1 MTTPVTSSST
11 KNEREHF
18 SSKLG
23 FILAAAGSAVGIGN
37 LVGFPV
43 NAAKNGGGAFLIMYA
58 IFIFLICLPVM
69 IAEMAV
75 GRKTAK
81 DPVGAFKSLSGNN
94 KWWGAAGLLGVL
106 TPFMIAVFYM
116 VITVWI
122 LGYIALTLTGDLNY
136 LASDAGFGEFINS
149 PYLFLALLVV
159 GGIVSFILAAG
170 VKEGIEKAAKILMPT
185 LFAMLIIMVAYV
197 LTLDNALVGVKFFLI
212 PDINKITPSVI
223 NGALSQAFFSL
234 SLGMGILLT
243 YGSYI
248 DKQTNIPNSA
258 KLVAITDTSVAFI
271 AGLMILPAVFS
282 FNPNVNT
289 AELSDSSVS
298 LIFTFLPKIFLALQ
312 ATLGYVGASAVAAF
326 FFILVFF
333 AAITSL
339 VSIIEVPVSYLV
351 TEKKHTRKKAL
362 LYLTMTAGVLTLFAT
377 VSFGMVDF
385 FTQFTTYAGAS
396 KSFFDLVYDV
406 FYDTIL
412 PLNGFLLC
420 IFVSYRWQKKQ
431 LSDEL
436 SIGNENYKGSWV
448 EKYINF
454 SLGTFIPVIVLLIFM
469 NTVATKF
476 FAYSLFGF

>member
-1 MTTPVTSSST
+1 
-11 KNEREHF
+11 
-18 SSKLG
+18 
-23 FILAAAGSAVGIGN
+23 
-37 LVGFPV
+37 
-43 NAAKNGGGAFLIMYA
+43 
-58 IFIFLICLPVM
+58 M

-75 GRKTAK
+75 GRNTAK
-81 DPVGAFKSLSGNN
+81 EPVGAFKALSKGS
-94 KWWGAAGLLGVL
+94 KLWGAAGFLGVL

-122 LGYIALTLTGDLNY
+122 FGYIVLTVTGNLDY
-136 LASDAGFGEFINS
+136 LASGAGFGEFINS
-149 PYLFLALLVV
+149 PYLYLALVAV
-159 GGIVSFILAAG
+159 AGIVSFILAAG
-170 VKEGIEKAAKILMPT
+170 VKDGIEKAAKTLMPA
-185 LFAMLIIMVAYV
+185 LLIMLIIMVVFV
-197 LTLDNALVGVKFFLI
+197 LTLDNAMAGVTFFLV
-212 PDINKITPSVI
+212 PDITKLTPSVV

-248 DKQTNIPNSA
+248 NKQTNIPNSA
-258 KLVAITDTSVAFI
+258 KLVAITDTGVAFI

-282 FNPNVNT
+282 FNPNVNPS
-289 AELSDSSVS
+289 ELSDSSVS

-312 ATLGYVGASAVAAF
+312 TSLGYFGASAVAAF
-326 FFILVFF
+326 FFLLVFF

-351 TEKKHTRKKAL
+351 TEKKQSRKKAL
-362 LYLTMTAGVLTLFAT
+362 GYLTLTAGVLTLFAT
-377 VSFGMVDF
+377 ASFGMVPF
-385 FTQFTTYAGAS
+385 FTEFTSYAGGT
-396 KSFFDLVYDV
+396 KSLFDVIYDV

-420 IFVSYRWQKKQ
+420 VFVSYRWKKKQ
-431 LSDEL
+431 LSEEL

-454 SLGTFIPVIVLLIFM
+454 SLGTFIPVIVLLIFV

-476 FAYSLFGF
+476 FAVNLFGF

>member
-1 MTTPVTSSST
+1 MASS
-11 KNEREHF
+11 RENF
-18 SSKLG
+18 SSRIG

-58 IFIFLICLPVM
+58 LFVFLICLPVM

-81 DPVGAFKSLSGNN
+81 EPVGAYKSLSQNSGF
-94 KWWGAAGLLGVL
+94 WGAAGFLGVL

-116 VITVWI
+116 VITVWVF
-122 LGYIALTLTGDLNY
+122 GYIVITLSGNLDY
-136 LASDAGFGEFINS
+136 LASGAGFGEFIKS
-149 PYLFLALLVV
+149 PYLFVAMVAV
-159 GGIVSFILAAG
+159 AAIVNFILVAG
-170 VKEGIEKAAKILMPT
+170 VKDGIEKAAKVLMPS
-185 LFAMLIIMVAYV
+185 LLIMLVIMVAFV
-197 LTLDNALVGVKFFLI
+197 LTLDNAFAGIEFFLI
-212 PDINKITPSVI
+212 PDISKITPSVV

-248 DKQTNIPNSA
+248 NRQTNIPNSA
-258 KLVAITDTSVAFI
+258 KLVAITDTGVAFI

-282 FNPNVNT
+282 FNPDVNPS
-289 AELSDSSVS
+289 ELSDSSVS

-312 ATLGYVGASAVAAF
+312 TSIGYFGASAVATF
-326 FFILVFF
+326 FFVLVFF

-351 TEKKHTRKKAL
+351 TEKNHTRKKAL
-362 LYLTMTAGVLTLFAT
+362 FILTLTAGVLTLFAT
-377 VSFGMVDF
+377 TSFGMVSF
-385 FTQFTTYAGAS
+385 FSEFTEYAGAN
-396 KSFFDLVYDV
+396 KSFFDVIYDV

-420 IFVSYRWQKKQ
+420 VFVSYRWKKSQ
-431 LSDEL
+431 LSTEL
-436 SIGNENYKGSWV
+436 SVGNDGYIGSWV

-454 SLGTFIPVIVLLIFM
+454 SLGTFIPAIVLAIFI
-469 NTVATKF
+469 NTVAIKF
-476 FAYSLFGF
+476 FGYNLFGL

>member
-1 MTTPVTSSST
+1 MSAS
-11 KNEREHF
+11 REHF
-18 SSKLG
+18 SSRIG

-43 NAAKNGGGAFLIMYA
+43 NAAKNGGGAFLLMYA
-58 IFIFLICLPVM
+58 LFVFLICLPVM

-75 GRKTAK
+75 GRNTAK
-81 DPVGAFKSLSGNN
+81 EPVGAFKTLSKGSQL
-94 KWWGAAGLLGVL
+94 WGAAGFLGVL

-122 LGYIALTLTGDLNY
+122 FGYIALTVTGHLDY
-136 LASDAGFGEFINS
+136 LASDVGFGEFINS
-149 PYLFLALLVV
+149 PYLYIALIAVAS
-159 GGIVSFILAAG
+159 IVSFILAAG
-170 VKEGIEKAAKILMPT
+170 VKDGIEKAAKILMPS
-185 LFAMLIIMVAYV
+185 LLVMLIIMVLFV
-197 LTLDNALVGVKFFLI
+197 LSLDNAMAGVTFFLV
-212 PDINKITPSVI
+212 PDINKISPSVV

-248 DKQTNIPNSA
+248 NKQTNIPNSA

-282 FNPNVNT
+282 FNPEVNPS
-289 AELSDSSVS
+289 ELSDSSVS

-312 ATLGYVGASAVAAF
+312 TSLGYVGASAVAAF
-326 FFILVFF
+326 FFLLVFF

-351 TEKKHTRKKAL
+351 TEKKHSRKKAL
-362 LYLTMTAGVLTLFAT
+362 GYLTVTAGVLTLFAT
-377 VSFGMVDF
+377 ASFGMVPF
-385 FTQFTTYAGAS
+385 FTEFTWYAGGT
-396 KSFFDLVYDV
+396 KSLFDVIYDV

-420 IFVSYRWQKKQ
+420 IFVSYRWKKKQ
-431 LSDEL
+431 LSEEL

-454 SLGTFIPVIVLLIFM
+454 SLGTFIPVIVLLIFV

-476 FAYSLFGF
+476 FAVNLFGF